1 MIWTEYSN
9 NRRKSLS
16 LRQAKKANNQSNG
29 RLRPKGATKTELG
42 YQP

>member
-1 MIWTEYSN
+1 MDGKQQQQKEKPESPVSEKSN
-9 NRRKSLS
+9 K
-16 LRQAKKANNQSNG
+16 QSNR